1 MIATLVTDGSF
12 CDLTRAAAWAAWM
25 ESGRGRFLVGNALPG
40 NNSGINPVEMK
51 AATLGLS
58 AALRRGVIVP
68 GDHFTIQIDSTHAA
82 RRLDPG
88 YVSSR
93 NKKRVRRGIQPVYSS
108 GSPAAAF
115 RSLVAEHGLTYEVV
129 RSREGK
135 EIWHVDRF
143 ARWCMIEERAR
154 RQGAGEP
161 ERAAFEDVLTR
172 ARHEWVKQQPPRSA
186 ASQEALDEMAKE
198 IGP

>member
-1 MIATLVTDGSF
+1 MNATLVTDGSF
-12 CDLTRAAAWAAWM
+12 CDFTRAASWAAWM
-25 ESGRGRFLVGNALPG
+25 ESGRSRFLVGNALPG

-58 AALRRGVIVP
+58 AALRRGVIVD

-82 RRLDPG
+82 RRLNPD
-88 YVSSR
+88 YISSR

-115 RSLVAEHGLTYEVV
+115 RCLVAEHRLTYEVV
-129 RSREGK
+129 CSREGE
-135 EIWHVDRF
+135 EIWHVDGF

-154 RQGAGEP
+154 RQGAREP
-161 ERAAFEDVLTR
+161 EMAALEDALMR
-172 ARHEWVKQQPPRSA
+172 ARMAWIKEQPPSSEASLA
-186 ASQEALDEMAKE
+186 AIEEMARE
-198 IGP
+198 IKL